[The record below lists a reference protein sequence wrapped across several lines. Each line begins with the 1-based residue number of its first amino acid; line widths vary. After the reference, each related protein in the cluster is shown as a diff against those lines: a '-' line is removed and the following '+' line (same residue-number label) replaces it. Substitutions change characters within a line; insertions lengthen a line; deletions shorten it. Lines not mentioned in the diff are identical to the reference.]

1 MKYYIINTTFPYKG
15 VSSFQIRAFLSEER
29 LNTIKN
35 NWDLIKEVYSKD
47 SKVELA
53 YLNDIGIKI
62 DIEYIILMVNNAKE
76 INLKEIDVLK
86 KYPVLSIEI
95 ISEFMDDFLS
105 KGLDLYN
112 NTEKFLKITEIYQKV
127 F

>member
-35 NWDLIKEVYSKD
+35 NWDLIKDVYSKD

-53 YLNDIGIKI
+53 FNDIGIKI
-62 DIEYIILMVNNAKE
+62 DIEYIILMVNNAEE
-76 INLKEIDVLK
+76 INLK
-86 KYPVLSIEI
+86 
-95 ISEFMDDFLS
+95 
-105 KGLDLYN
+105 
-112 NTEKFLKITEIYQKV
+112 
-127 F
+127 

>member
-35 NWDLIKEVYSKD
+35 NWDLIKDVYSKD

-53 YLNDIGIKI
+53 FNDIGIKI

-95 ISEFMDDFLS
+95 ISEFMEDFLN
-105 KGLDLYN
+105 KGLDFYN

>member
-1 MKYYIINTTFPYKG
+1 
-15 VSSFQIRAFLSEER
+15 
-29 LNTIKN
+29 
-35 NWDLIKEVYSKD
+35 
-47 SKVELA
+47 
-53 YLNDIGIKI
+53 
-62 DIEYIILMVNNAKE
+62 MVNNAKE

-86 KYPVLSIEI
+86 KYPISSIEI

>member
-15 VSSFQIRAFLSEER
+15 VSSCQIRSFLSEER

-35 NWDLIKEVYSKD
+35 NWDLIKDVYSKD

-53 YLNDIGIKI
+53 FNDIGIKI

-105 KGLDLYN
+105 KGLELYN

>member
-15 VSSFQIRAFLSEER
+15 ISSFQIRAFLSEER

-53 YLNDIGIKI
+53 FKDIGIKI

-95 ISEFMDDFLS
+95 ISEFMEDFLN
-105 KGLDLYN
+105 KGLDFYN